1 VGVSKGVGMT
11 RLRADLLILL
21 AAMIWG
27 TAFVA
32 QKAGLGGMGPLTF
45 IGGRF
50 AMSALLL
57 TPLVRRE
64 AAAAPRLKP
73 REWLL
78 AGAIGVI
85 MCLGAIIQQF
95 GLITTTVTNA
105 GFITTLYIGFVPF
118 VAWAVLRT
126 RIRPIVLVAVAVS
139 LAGAWLLAGNGKTD
153 DLRIGDLLI
162 LVSAVIF
169 SLHIVLVS
177 LFLKTVHRP
186 FFLAFSQYAI
196 TAAIA
201 GSVGLASEVGSGA
214 AFGAALP
221 AMLYTGLLSGGVG
234 FTLQIVAQR
243 YTPATEAALIMSLE
257 SVFAAVAG
265 AVLLGD
271 RLSLVAMLGC
281 GLILSG
287 VVMIEVVPALSR
299 RRPSD
304 SPDPPIGTVPL
315 D

>member
-1 VGVSKGVGMT
+1 MS

-45 IGGRF
+45 VGGRF

-64 AAAAPRLKP
+64 AAAAPSLSGRD
-73 REWLL
+73 WLL
-78 AGAIGVI
+78 GGAIGAI
-85 MCLGAIIQQF
+85 MCAGAVIQQF
-95 GLITTTVTNA
+95 GLITTSVTNA

-118 VAWAVLRT
+118 VAWAILRT
-126 RIRPIVLVAVAVS
+126 RIRPLVLVAVAVA
-139 LAGAWLLAGNGKTD
+139 LLGAWLLAGNGETG
-153 DLRIGDLLI
+153 DLKIGDLLI
-162 LVSAVIF
+162 LVSALMF

-186 FFLAFSQYAI
+186 FFLAFSQYAV
-196 TAAIA
+196 TALVA
-201 GSVGLASEVGSGA
+201 GTAGLLLEPQSWSA
-214 AFGAALP
+214 AGAALP
-221 AMLYTGLLSGGVG
+221 ALLYTGLLSGGVG

-257 SVFAAVAG
+257 SVFAAIAG
-265 AVLLGD
+265 ALLMGD
-271 RLSLVAMLGC
+271 RLTLAATAGC

-287 VVMIEVVPALSR
+287 VVMIEVIPALSR
-299 RRPSD
+299 RPAG
-304 SPDPPIGTVPL
+304 PAEAEDPPLGTVPL

>member
-1 VGVSKGVGMT
+1 MT
-11 RLRADLLILL
+11 RLKADLLILL

-50 AMSALLL
+50 AMSSLLL
-57 TPLVRRE
+57 MPLMVRE
-64 AAAAPRLKP
+64 AASASPLR
-73 REWLL
+73 RGEWLL
-78 AGAIGVI
+78 AGAIGAI
-85 MCLGAIIQQF
+85 MCAGAIIQQI

-118 VAWAVLRT
+118 VAWTILRT
-126 RIRPIVLVAVAVS
+126 RIRPLVLAAVAVS
-139 LAGAWLLAGNGKTD
+139 LLGAWLLAGNGTTGSLK
-153 DLRIGDLLI
+153 IGDLLI
-162 LVSAVIF
+162 LGSAVIF
-169 SLHIVLVS
+169 SIHIVLVS
-177 LFLKTVHRP
+177 LFLKIVHRP

-196 TAAIA
+196 TALIA
-201 GSVGLASEVGSGA
+201 GSVGVAREPISGA
-214 AFGAALP
+214 LIGTALP
-221 AMLYTGLLSGGVG
+221 ALLYTGLLSGGVG

-257 SVFAAVAG
+257 SVFAAIAG
-265 AVLLGD
+265 AMLLGD
-271 RLSLVAMLGC
+271 RLTLVATAGC

-287 VVMIEVVPALSR
+287 VVMIEVIPALSR
-299 RRPSD
+299 RGASD

>member
-1 VGVSKGVGMT
+1 LT

-21 AAMIWG
+21 AAVIWG

-64 AAAAPRLKP
+64 AAGAPRLKWS
-73 REWLL
+73 EWLL
-78 AGAIGVI
+78 GGAIGIV
-85 MCLGAIIQQF
+85 MCAGAVIQQF
-95 GLITTTVTNA
+95 GLLTTSVTNA

-118 VAWAVLRT
+118 VAWAILRT
-126 RIRPIVLVAVAVS
+126 RIRPMVLVAVAVS
-139 LAGAWLLAGNGKTD
+139 LLGAWLLAGNGAAG
-153 DLRIGDLLI
+153 DLKIGDLLI
-162 LVSAVIF
+162 LVSALIF

-177 LFLKTVHRP
+177 LFLKTLHRP
-186 FFLAFSQYAI
+186 FLLSFCQYAI
-196 TAAIA
+196 TALVA
-201 GSVGLASEVGSGA
+201 GSAGFVLEPGSWSTVGG
-214 AFGAALP
+214 ALP

-257 SVFAAVAG
+257 SVFAAIAG
-265 AVLLGD
+265 ALLMGD
-271 RLSLVAMLGC
+271 RLSLVATLGC

-287 VVMIEVVPALSR
+287 VVMIEVIPALSR
-299 RRPSD
+299 RSGPAEAE
-304 SPDPPIGTVPL
+304 DPPFGTVPL